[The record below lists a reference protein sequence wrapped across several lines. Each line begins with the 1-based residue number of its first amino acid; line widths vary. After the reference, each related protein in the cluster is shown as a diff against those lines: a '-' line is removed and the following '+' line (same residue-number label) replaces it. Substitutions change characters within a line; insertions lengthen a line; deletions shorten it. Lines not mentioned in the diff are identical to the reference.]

1 MYTHIHTLYTYIY
14 IYMYIVS
21 MYIYIYI
28 HTYTFTYTY
37 ITHIYIYTQSG
48 IYVAHTP
55 FVNSQEVEQKL
66 AQLSPRG
73 SPPGC
78 AVVFWGVPAMTDRM
92 GPQFVG

>member
-1 MYTHIHTLYTYIY
+1 MHTYIYVYIY
-14 IYMYIVS
+14 IYN
-21 MYIYIYI
+21 
-28 HTYTFTYTY
+28 
-37 ITHIYIYTQSG
+37 IYIYTQSG